1 VADPLG
7 ERKAASGGSDQ
18 QQVWAKA
25 LDIDADLAA
34 AVADPIG
41 RTVRELINAWLP
53 AMKDEWAS
61 THWHW
66 DKCYDMARRFIVPTI
81 GHLPAWPLTR
91 AQVEAVVAT
100 ATAKSAK
107 GHTSN
112 ALGAMLIWGHAKE
125 WGAEPPRAVLPP
137 AAADRE
143 VVEES
148 PAR

>member
-53 AMKDEWAS
+53 AMKGEWAS
-61 THWHW
+61 THW

-91 AQVEAVVAT
+91 AGGDRRRHRDREEREAAHVERARRHA
-100 ATAKSAK
+100 
-107 GHTSN
+107 H
-112 ALGAMLIWGHAKE
+112 LGAREGVGRRA
-125 WGAEPPRAVLPP
+125 PRAVLPP